1 MGAALF
7 VCESTSP
14 AVKLATLELVLKRM
28 LDFLLESIPE
38 VKTAEPSEF
47 FDDRFVHQVN
57 NGRQLTPTIS
67 QLNRFRRLPMCKTV
81 KIVMT
86 LIILLTSAQVD
97 AQQAII
103 LVRHAE
109 DLRTGGSDRPLTEA
123 GEKRAQ
129 QLAGHLKDSGI
140 TAIYTSALQRTINT
154 ALPTAKA
161 LRIESLPQSQL
172 GTNFKPDDL
181 TAFVEVLRTQH
192 KSDVVLFVGH
202 VNTVPALIK
211 ALGHPTSIKI
221 PETEYDNFFVL
232 IPRGDGAP
240 LLLRI
245 RY

>member
-1 MGAALF
+1 MR
-7 VCESTSP
+7 
-14 AVKLATLELVLKRM
+14 KLATIITNLLIVL
-28 LDFLLESIPE
+28 FC
-38 VKTAEPSEF
+38 A
-47 FDDRFVHQVN
+47 
-57 NGRQLTPTIS
+57 QLH
-67 QLNRFRRLPMCKTV
+67 
-81 KIVMT
+81 
-86 LIILLTSAQVD
+86 

-109 DLRTGGSDRPLTEA
+109 DLRTGGTDRPLIEA

-161 LRIESLPQSQL
+161 LRIESSPQSQL

-181 TAFVEVLRTQH
+181 NAFVDLLRTRH

-202 VNTVPALIK
+202 ANTVPALIK
-211 ALGHPTSIKI
+211 ALGHPSGIKI
-221 PETEYDNFFVL
+221 LETEYDNLFVL
-232 IPRGDGAP
+232 IPKSEGTP
-240 LLLRI
+240 LLLRF

>member
-1 MGAALF
+1 M
-7 VCESTSP
+7 
-14 AVKLATLELVLKRM
+14 R
-28 LDFLLESIPE
+28 
-38 VKTAEPSEF
+38 
-47 FDDRFVHQVN
+47 
-57 NGRQLTPTIS
+57 
-67 QLNRFRRLPMCKTV
+67 KTV
-81 KIVMT
+81 RVVMI
-86 LIILLTSAQVD
+86 LMILLTCAQVH
-97 AQQAII
+97 AQQAVI

-109 DLRTGGSDRPLTEA
+109 DLRTGGSDRPLIDA

-161 LRIESLPQSQL
+161 LRIESLPQPQL

-181 TAFVEVLRTQH
+181 NAFVEFLRTRH

-202 VNTVPALIK
+202 SNTVPALIK
-211 ALGHPTSIKI
+211 ALGHPTAIKI
-221 PETEYDNFFVL
+221 LETEYDNLFVL
-232 IPRGDGAP
+232 IPRSDGAP